1 MKLSVKQLLEVLR
14 TVLENKKKLLAD
26 DDSTEEQQNEFSV
39 AGGIAGV
46 SVPLGAGPTHPVP
59 SVDGRG
65 KKKRRKKSN
74 R

>member
-1 MKLSVKQLLEVLR
+1 MKLSVEQLLEVMR
-14 TVLENKKKLLAD
+14 IVLESKRELLAD
-26 DDSTEEQQNEFSV
+26 DDGNSEERKDEFSV

-59 SVDGRG
+59 TVDGR
-65 KKKRRKKSN
+65 KKKRSRKSK